1 MSTCGHS
8 SRVMGG
14 GQVPGPHR
22 IAGDLRLVECWTGAS
37 GICKGRGPQPPTGI
51 WYGSCL
57 TDYMHHRRPRRLSAD
72 DYRGPNR
79 YSLTFCTA
87 DRQRH
92 FTSAPAVDLVL
103 GEFRYTAAHEGYAIL
118 VYCFMEDHVHLLV
131 ETESET
137 ADLQRFVKLMKQ
149 RSAFRFQ
156 QAIRAATL
164 ARELFRPDAPIRRGD
179 VGRDAVHLRESRQGR
194 VGQVTSGLSLYGI

>member
-1 MSTCGHS
+1 
-8 SRVMGG
+8 
-14 GQVPGPHR
+14 
-22 IAGDLRLVECWTGAS
+22 
-37 GICKGRGPQPPTGI
+37 
-51 WYGSCL
+51 
-57 TDYMHHRRPRRLSAD
+57 MHHRRPRRLSAA

-92 FTSAPAVDLVL
+92 FTSALAVDLVL

-149 RSAFRFQ
+149 RSGFRFSKRFGQ
-156 QAIRAATL
+156 RLWQGSYFDRTLRSDEATEDAMRYILDNPVRAGLVRLPLEYPFMGSDYGPLEEILTDL
-164 ARELFRPDAPIRRGD
+164 GLRR
-179 VGRDAVHLRESRQGR
+179 
-194 VGQVTSGLSLYGI
+194 